1 MKLKALLAAVMS
13 VFTFSASGLELGD
26 KLPALKGKNQDGK
39 EVLLKAAEGHQWL
52 LIFTYPK
59 ALTGG

>member
-1 MKLKALLAAVMS
+1 MKFKALFAVIMS
-13 VFTFSASGLELGD
+13 VFTFSASGLEVGD

-39 EVLLKAAEGHQWL
+39 EGLLKAAEGHQWV

>member
-1 MKLKALLAAVMS
+1 MKFKALLAAAMS
-13 VFTFSASGLELGD
+13 VFTFSAAGLDLGD

-39 EVLLKAAEGHQWL
+39 EVTLEAAEGHQWL

>member
-1 MKLKALLAAVMS
+1 MKFKALLTAVMS
-13 VFTFSASGLELGD
+13 VFTFSASALEIGD

-39 EVLLKAAEGHQWL
+39 EVVVKAAEGHEWM

>member
-1 MKLKALLAAVMS
+1 MKFKALLAAVMS
-13 VFTFSASGLELGD
+13 VFTFSASGLEIGD
-26 KLPALKGKNQDGK
+26 KLPPLKGKNQDGK
-39 EVLLKAAEGHQWL
+39 EVSIKAAEGHQWV